1 MRRLLPFIALI
12 ACDAGVT
19 PEVLADRPAD
29 GTGPTIIFDLDAR
42 PLPEIPF
49 PNDLATRLDPSSP
62 TGRFLNVSE
71 KASTRMEFELRS
83 RANTLDGFGTYSP
96 INVRFDQPL
105 DLCSIA
111 NAHHAD
117 DDFTNDAIYVVDVE
131 TGEPV
136 RLDLN
141 RGFFPY
147 LLPGNGNSDSPQRIR
162 PRYYAN
168 DARAGSSTLIFD
180 DHPEDANGNGVLD
193 PGEDSDQDG
202 VLDGPERQALPSCDA
217 PWRYV
222 ENTLW
227 EADSNTLQIRPIRPL
242 KPGRT
247 YAVILTSGLRD
258 ASGEAIRSPF
268 SSINHPRQTA
278 TLKRVLPHLEG
289 LGTALDEIAFTWT
302 FTTSTASQDLFA
314 IRAGMYGYGSL
325 GWLHDQFPAQ
335 WHGLHRMVDDDDP
348 NFSAASPLHRM
359 EGERL
364 ASVLSQIGPETGLIE
379 DDSGAR
385 SLLNSIRNIDYMI
398 SGSFIAP
405 NFMVDRDGHAGAGC
419 PDHKGQPATR
429 ACQYPED
436 EDEIFEIDRTRGTA
450 VVGQGRV
457 TFWCAIPKAQYRP
470 VQGQGFPVS
479 LYGHGYTSTRFE
491 MLGFA
496 GFHARMGIA
505 TCSLDSFAHGLA
517 VPAELQGV
525 VDGIAGGYYGRG
537 LVAALMDGRARD
549 LNNDGTVDSG
559 GDFWTADTFHTRDA
573 VRQTVS
579 DWMAFIRVLRSFN
592 GQRQWDL
599 DVYDAEGV
607 RLTGVAGDLDGDGQV
622 DLGGHNNQYFGWGQ
636 SLGGIVSGVA
646 AGVESA
652 LTAAAPIA
660 GAAGLLDVGV
670 RSIQGG
676 VKEGVHLRFM
686 GLMLTAQPH
695 GAKTRLSFI
704 ASNINDDA
712 TVPIGE
718 IDVLRAGDQVEVINH
733 RSGETLV
740 ATARPVGQDAVV
752 RLHIPANAMTG
763 IEKARLAAP
772 DLYPGSDGLIIPREV
787 DPAWIENSEIGDR
800 LTITILRQDG
810 SQEVIDA
817 FGPLTNEDGNASRE
831 VPLFQGL
838 YLTPGTPL
846 HAVGFGVGK
855 YRSTPDYRRFVA
867 IAATVLEA
875 GDPVS
880 FARYYAKTPF
890 DVSAYDPDAIP
901 GTATLVV
908 PTVGDMNVPVNT
920 GVAMATAGHILS
932 LSEEENPEAYAHYG
946 RSQGQALADAF
957 ALEGVTR
964 MRRWTVGEAG
974 NRPAWNAETNPNGI
988 QFDADDMDQS
998 SDAWNEPGFG
1008 ELGALC
1014 AAGSDHLSC
1023 RYPWACGG
1031 DTPCRPLQADR
1042 VMDDGRISALRLP
1055 VVSPTGDHGFMYPDP
1070 DARLEGGYDIDGH
1083 MVNLVGWY
1091 FRSGGREL
1099 PQELCMNV
1107 HPSTVIPTC
1116 VDEVCTPGPAQG
1128 EAATCFTDADCANL
1142 YALGVP
1148 NPEDPAYQ
1156 PRDLSDP
1163 SDADRHVCAWIEE
1176 LDR

>member
-1 MRRLLPFIALI
+1 MRRLIPFILFAGCDPSI
-12 ACDAGVT
+12 A

-49 PNDLATRLDPSSP
+49 PNDLATRLDPTSP

-71 KASTRMEFELRS
+71 EASTRMEFELRS

-96 INVRFDQPL
+96 INVRFDQPI
-105 DLCSIA
+105 DLCSIVD
-111 NAHHAD
+111 AHHAD
-117 DDFTNDAIYVVDVE
+117 DDFTNDAIYVVDIE
-131 TGEPV
+131 SGEPV
-136 RLDLN
+136 MLDLN

-147 LLPGNGNSDSPQRIR
+147 LLPGNGNSDTPAEPR

-168 DARAGSSTLIFD
+168 DSRAGSSTLIFD
-180 DHPEDANGNGVLD
+180 DHIEDLNKNGVLD
-193 PGEDSDQDG
+193 PGEDTDQDG
-202 VLDGPERQALPSCDA
+202 ILDGPERQALPTCNTA
-217 PWRYV
+217 WRYV

-242 KPGRT
+242 MPGRT
-247 YAVILTSGLRD
+247 YAVILTDQLRD
-258 ASGEAIRSPF
+258 AGGEIIRSPF
-268 SSINHPRQTA
+268 AGINHPRQTA
-278 TLKRVLPHLEG
+278 ALKAILPHLTA
-289 LGTALDEIAFTWT
+289 LGTSLEKIAFTWT

-325 GWLHDQFPAQ
+325 GWLHDQYPAQ
-335 WHGLHRMVDDDDP
+335 WHGLHRMIDDDDP
-348 NFSAASPLHRM
+348 NFEPSAALHRM

-364 ASVLSQIGPETGLIE
+364 AAVLGRIGPETGLIE

-385 SLLNSIRNIDYMI
+385 SLLNSIRNIDYMV
-398 SGSFIAP
+398 SGAFIAP
-405 NFMVDRDGHAGAGC
+405 NFMVDRDGRAGDGC
-419 PDHKGQPATR
+419 ADHKGAAATR
-429 ACQYPED
+429 ECAYPDD

-457 TFWCAIPKAQYRP
+457 TFWCAIPKAKYRP
-470 VQGQGFPVS
+470 GQGQAFPVS

-525 VDGIAGGYYGRG
+525 VDSIAGGQYGRG

-579 DWMAFIRVLRSFN
+579 DWMAFIRVLRSFD

-599 DVYDAEGV
+599 DVYGADNK
-607 RLTGVAGDLDGDGQV
+607 RLSGVAGDLDGDGQV
-622 DLGGHNNQYFGWGQ
+622 DIGGHNNQYFGWGQ

-670 RSIQGG
+670 RSVQGG

-686 GLMLTAQPH
+686 GLMLTASPH
-695 GAKTRLSFI
+695 GSKTRLSFI

-718 IDVLRAGDQVEVINH
+718 IDALRPGDRIEVINH
-733 RSGETLV
+733 RSQEVLE
-740 ATARPVGQDAVV
+740 ATARPSGNHAIV

-763 IEKARLAAP
+763 VEKARLAAP
-772 DLYPGSDGLIIPREV
+772 DLYPGPDGLIIPREV
-787 DPAWIENSEIGDR
+787 DPEWITDHQLGDR
-800 LTITILRQDG
+800 LTITVIRVDG
-810 SQEVIDA
+810 SREMIES
-817 FGPLTNEDGNASRE
+817 FGALTDTDGNASRE

-846 HAVGFGVGK
+846 HAIGFGVGK

-875 GDPVS
+875 GDPIS
-880 FARYYAKTPF
+880 FARYYAHTPF

-920 GVAMATAGHILS
+920 GVAMATAGHIIS
-932 LSEEENPEAYAHYG
+932 LTEAENPQAYAHYG
-946 RSQGQALADAF
+946 RSQGQALADSF

-974 NRPAWNAETNPNGI
+974 NRPVWTAETNPDGI
-988 QFDADDMDQS
+988 QFDPDNIDQGT
-998 SDAWNEPGFG
+998 DAWNEPGFG

-1031 DTPCRPLQADR
+1031 ETPCQPLHANL
-1042 VMDDGRISALRLP
+1042 VMNDGRLSALRMP
-1055 VVSPTGDHGFMYPDP
+1055 VVSPTGDHGFLYPDP
-1070 DARLEGGYDIDGH
+1070 DARLSGGYDIDGH

-1091 FRSGGREL
+1091 FHSGGREI

-1107 HPSTVIPTC
+1107 HLSTVIPTC
-1116 VDEVCTPGPAQG
+1116 VNDVCTPGPAEG
-1128 EAATCFTDADCANL
+1128 DAAACLNDEDCANL

-1148 NPEDPAYQ
+1148 NPDDPAYA

-1163 SDADRHVCAWIEE
+1163 SDADQHICSWIEE
-1176 LDR
+1176 LDQ